1 MKRVFWFAVA
11 GATGFVVDAL
21 VLIALLHWT
30 GLGPYISRAIAI
42 LAAMAV
48 TFVINR
54 TFAFGASGRPLAAE
68 GARYGGVGLSTSL
81 ANYLI
86 YSGVLMAAPST
97 PPLLALVIA
106 SGCAMLL
113 SYLGYSRLVFRR

>member
-11 GATGFVVDAL
+11 GATGFAIDAL
-21 VLIALLHWT
+21 VLISLLHWT
-30 GLGPYISRAIAI
+30 GLGPYAARAIAI
-42 LAAMAV
+42 VTAMAA
-48 TFVINR
+48 TFIINR
-54 TFAFGASGRPLAAE
+54 TLAFGASGRPLAEE

-86 YSGVLMAAPST
+86 YSGVLLAIPAT
-97 PPLLALVIA
+97 PPFFALVIA
-106 SGCAMLL
+106 SAAAMLL

>member
-11 GATGFVVDAL
+11 GATGFAIDAL
-21 VLIALLHWT
+21 VLISLLHWT
-30 GLGPYISRAIAI
+30 GLGPYFARAIAI
-42 LAAMAV
+42 VTAMAA
-48 TFVINR
+48 TFIINR
-54 TFAFGASGRPLAAE
+54 TLAFGASGRPLAEE

-86 YSGVLMAAPST
+86 YSGVLLAIPAT
-97 PPLLALVIA
+97 PPFFALVIA
-106 SGCAMLL
+106 SAAAMVL

>member
-11 GATGFVVDAL
+11 GATGFAIDAL
-21 VLIALLHWT
+21 VLISLLHWT
-30 GLGPYISRAIAI
+30 GLGPYVARAIAI
-42 LAAMAV
+42 VTAMAA
-48 TFVINR
+48 TFIINR
-54 TFAFGASGRPLAAE
+54 TLAFGASGRPLAEE

-86 YSGVLMAAPST
+86 YSGVLLAIPAT
-97 PPLLALVIA
+97 PPFFALVIA
-106 SGCAMLL
+106 SAAAMVL

>member
-11 GATGFVVDAL
+11 GATGFAIDAL
-21 VLIALLHWT
+21 VLISLLHWT
-30 GLGPYISRAIAI
+30 GLGPYAARAIAI
-42 LAAMAV
+42 VTAMAA
-48 TFVINR
+48 TFLINR
-54 TFAFGASGRPLAAE
+54 TLAFGASGRPLAEE

-86 YSGVLMAAPST
+86 YSGVLLAIPAT
-97 PPLLALVIA
+97 PPFFALVIA
-106 SGCAMLL
+106 SAAAMVL